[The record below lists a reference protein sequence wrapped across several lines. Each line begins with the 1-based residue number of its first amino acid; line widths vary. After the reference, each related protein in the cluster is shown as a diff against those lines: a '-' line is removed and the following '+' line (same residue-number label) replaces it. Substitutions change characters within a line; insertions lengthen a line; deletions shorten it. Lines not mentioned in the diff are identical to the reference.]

1 MPAGNLLLFDH
12 RRLLPSNKRFL
23 SSSRYV
29 FFDKRRFLLGKNF
42 YLLDINEFLFSKS
55 ILLPSNKIFLLGSS
69 LLLPTANLVPSERR
83 KLTRRKRNLIATRRR
98 LTEPFCAKNMPV
110 VNIFSR
116 EIEMVLNAA

>member
-1 MPAGNLLLFDH
+1 MAITFI
-12 RRLLPSNKRFL
+12 
-23 SSSRYV
+23 
-29 FFDKRRFLLGKNF
+29 LLGR
-42 YLLDINEFLFSKS
+42 NEFFFKKN
-55 ILLPSNKIFLLGSS
+55 ILLPNNKIFMLDSS

-110 VNIFSR
+110 VNIFSG